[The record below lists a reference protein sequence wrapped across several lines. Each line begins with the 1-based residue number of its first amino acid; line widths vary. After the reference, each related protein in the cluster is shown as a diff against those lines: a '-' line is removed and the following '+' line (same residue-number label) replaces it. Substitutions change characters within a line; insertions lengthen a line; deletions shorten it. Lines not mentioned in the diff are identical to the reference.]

1 MASRVLRNGTIDRIA
16 VTLSAFCVVHCVATV
31 VLLGLVS
38 SVASWLGNPLIHEIG
53 LALATAL
60 GALALLG
67 GAFSHGRVT
76 PTLIGTAGLMFM
88 TTALFVPHGGKEAL
102 LTIIGVSLLA
112 GAHWMNRK
120 AHGSNRGH
128 HGSVKG

>member
-38 SVASWLGNPLIHEIG
+38 SVASWFGNPLIHEIG

-60 GALALLG
+60 GVVALLG
-67 GAFSHGRVT
+67 GAFSHGRVL
-76 PTLIGTAGLMFM
+76 PTVIGMAGLIFM
-88 TTALFVPHGGKEAL
+88 AAALFVPHGGREAFV
-102 LTIIGVSLLA
+102 TIIGVSLLS
-112 GAHWMNRK
+112 GAHWLNRK
-120 AHGSNRGH
+120 AHGQLHGH
-128 HGSVKG
+128 GRRAKG